1 MQVKHRWWAAVA
13 AVTVLGTTTGCG
25 HDLAPQADS
34 APAAAGSSATPATAS
49 NHGTGSASP
58 GTSSPDNGASGA
70 GRSVATHRGRTRP
83 QAAST
88 AGAPLPRG
96 SYDDT
101 SGTTAKKPSSQKKVL
116 DTLPGKSTGGC
127 VDVGSL
133 SAVRSGSVAMGDF
146 ADARARFLKTKGA
159 YDADPSFFYVIP
171 ESRDAKRVKVVL
183 TPETGHADAIRVVSD
198 QVEDAAQWKYFPI
211 SVKIPTP
218 GTWRFSVTVGAEH
231 GCFDADFRA

>member
-1 MQVKHRWWAAVA
+1 
-13 AVTVLGTTTGCG
+13 
-25 HDLAPQADS
+25 
-34 APAAAGSSATPATAS
+34 
-49 NHGTGSASP
+49 
-58 GTSSPDNGASGA
+58 
-70 GRSVATHRGRTRP
+70 
-83 QAAST
+83 
-88 AGAPLPRG
+88 
-96 SYDDT
+96 
-101 SGTTAKKPSSQKKVL
+101 
-116 DTLPGKSTGGC
+116 
-127 VDVGSL
+127 
-133 SAVRSGSVAMGDF
+133 MGDF

-198 QVEDAAQWKYFPI
+198 HVEDAAQWKYFPI